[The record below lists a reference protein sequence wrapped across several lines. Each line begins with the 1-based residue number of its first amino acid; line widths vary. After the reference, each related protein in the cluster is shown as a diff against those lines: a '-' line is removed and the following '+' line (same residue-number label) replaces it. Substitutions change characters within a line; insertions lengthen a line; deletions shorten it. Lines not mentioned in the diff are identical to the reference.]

1 MPSVRNLCETT
12 GLSKSTVLSAY
23 DRLEADGLIEARPRS
38 GFFVCY
44 QVLNTIKL
52 KAPEI
57 SQPSLTPTP
66 VSSDQVLIDIMQR
79 GAAFDLLSSES
90 HSDKKQAASNE
101 PENLELRRCLARA
114 LRRQSYQEQLYYDNP
129 AGLLS
134 LRQQLA
140 QRMAL
145 SGARVNADDLL
156 ITSGCQHSLLLAL
169 MATTSPGDLVALES
183 PGFYGA
189 LQLLETL
196 DLKALELSSDA
207 NTGISPEAL
216 ALALEHWDIKALILT
231 PTFATPTGSLMPDAH
246 KRRILELTVPRKI
259 PIIEDD
265 IYGELAFGIQS
276 SRPRSLYSLEQE
288 IFGSRNDKPQ
298 VEKNKNSKE
307 DTNTTTGTV
316 ILCSSFSKCLS
327 RDLRIGWIASGAYHA
342 KIQRLKLVTSLASS
356 QTQQLGLS
364 EFLSSGGLNR
374 HLRSLRERLQK
385 QRVQLQV
392 LINKYLPMAVSCS
405 EPQGGLCLW
414 LELPSNVD
422 TIALYAEARK
432 EGIILAP
439 GALFSSQSR
448 YQNFLR
454 ISFSHHWSD
463 ERIAAL
469 KKLGAL
475 VDNHLDT
482 SVEQ

>member
-1 MPSVRNLCETT
+1 MPSVRSLCEIT

-44 QVLNTIKL
+44 QLLNTIKL
-52 KAPEI
+52 KAPDV

-66 VSSDQVLIDIMQR
+66 VSSDQVLVDIMQQ

-90 HSDKKQAASNE
+90 HSDRKQKE

-145 SGARVNADDLL
+145 SGARVSADDLL

-246 KRRILELTVPRKI
+246 KRRILELTVARKI

-265 IYGELAFGIQS
+265 IYGELAFGVQS
-276 SRPRSLYSLEQE
+276 SRPRSLYSFEQE
-288 IFGSRNDKPQ
+288 LFETGDNKTQAVENKESRNTDM
-298 VEKNKNSKE
+298 
-307 DTNTTTGTV
+307 GTV

-327 RDLRIGWIASGAYHA
+327 RDLRIGWIAPGAYRA

-374 HLRSLRERLQK
+374 HLRSLRERLQQ

-392 LINKYLPMAVSCS
+392 LINEHLPMAVSCS
-405 EPQGGLCLW
+405 EPLGGLCLW

-422 TIALYAEARK
+422 TIGLYAKARK
-432 EGIILAP
+432 EGIILTP

-469 KKLGAL
+469 KKLGEL
-475 VDNHLDT
+475 VTAYLDT
-482 SVEQ
+482 NTEK